1 MPLGLP
7 HVASHQCSKLHR
19 RLCIGVSGA
28 NRIDRCLCIGSSG
41 ATGFCKTHPFQF
53 FLSSFFVF
61 CFVWPFCFIPGIY
74 KYLLNK
80 LISPIDCGVT
90 QSPKSQNNVLMR
102 PCSLQW
108 CKCARHIWAEMGTEK
123 PRKTLAEKISAVE
136 VVKYILLL
144 EEGVQIKIV
153 TFS

>member
-1 MPLGLP
+1 ML
-7 HVASHQCSKLHR
+7 SHNHQ
-19 RLCIGVSGA
+19 
-28 NRIDRCLCIGSSG
+28 
-41 ATGFCKTHPFQF
+41 
-53 FLSSFFVF
+53 
-61 CFVWPFCFIPGIY
+61 
-74 KYLLNK
+74 
-80 LISPIDCGVT
+80 VT
-90 QSPKSQNNVLMR
+90 NYALMR
-102 PCSLQW
+102 PCFLQW